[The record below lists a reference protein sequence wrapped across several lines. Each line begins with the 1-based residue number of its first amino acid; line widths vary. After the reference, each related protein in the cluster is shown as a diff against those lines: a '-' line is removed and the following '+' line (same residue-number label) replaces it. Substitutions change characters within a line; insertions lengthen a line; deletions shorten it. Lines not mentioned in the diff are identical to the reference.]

1 MKRFL
6 LLVAALL
13 SAGLHLT
20 RAQELRY
27 VDASTLTI
35 INKAQPDRGPAFERL
50 DVGRYPDL
58 PKTVNRYFRYA
69 TGLAVVFRTD
79 SRNIRARWS
88 TVERLPRANN
98 TLICQRGLDLY
109 IRRGGEWI
117 FAGVGSPNNKGLD
130 TEAPV
135 AVNMAEGEKECL
147 LYLPLF
153 DRLTSLEIGV
163 DADASIEPLENP
175 FRRKVVVLG
184 SSITHGSGAS
194 RPGMAYPARLERR
207 TGLQF
212 VNLGVSGLCKM
223 EPFFARIIADT
234 EADAF
239 LFDTFSNPSGEQID
253 ERLADFV
260 RTIRQAHPDVPL
272 IFLQTEVRETGN
284 FNERKRRFEAKKRE
298 AAVRGMKKLLKKD
311 PNIYFIDPGMPLG
324 DDHEATVDGVHP
336 TDLGYTRII
345 DCIEPQISRIIR
357 KSGK

>member
-1 MKRFL
+1 MKRL
-6 LLVAALL
+6 LLFAALL
-13 SAGLHLT
+13 LAGLHVA

-27 VDASTLTI
+27 VDAATLTV
-35 INKAQPDRGPAFERL
+35 INKAQPEHGPLFERL

-58 PKTVNRYFRYA
+58 PKTVNRYYRYA

-88 TVERLPRANN
+88 TVERLPRANG

-109 IRRGGEWI
+109 IRRGSEWV
-117 FAGVGSPNNKGLD
+117 FAGVGSPDNKGLD
-130 TEAPV
+130 TDAPV
-135 AVNMAEGEKECL
+135 VVRMAEGEKECL

-153 DRLTSLEIGV
+153 DRITSLEIGI
-163 DADASIEPLENP
+163 DPEASIEPLENP

-253 ERLADFV
+253 ERLAEFV
-260 RTIRQAHPDVPL
+260 RVIREAHPDTPL
-272 IFLQTEVRETGN
+272 IFLQTEVRESGN
-284 FNERKRRFEAKKRE
+284 FDERKRRNEEKKRE

-311 PNIYFIDPGMPLG
+311 PGIYFIDPGMPLG

-336 TDLGYTRII
+336 TDLGYTRMI
-345 DCIEPQISRIIR
+345 DCIGPQISRILE
-357 KSGK
+357 KSLR

>member
-1 MKRFL
+1 MKRL
-6 LLVAALL
+6 LLLL
-13 SAGLHLT
+13 CATVSTAWCGV
-20 RAQELRY
+20 RAQEFRY
-27 VDASTLTI
+27 VDASTLTV
-35 INKAQPDRGPAFERL
+35 INKARPDRGPVFERL
-50 DVGRYPDL
+50 DVGCYPDL
-58 PKTVNRYFRYA
+58 PKTVNRYLRYS

-109 IRRGGEWI
+109 IRRGSEWV
-117 FAGVGSPNNKGLD
+117 FAGVGSPDNKGLD
-130 TEAPV
+130 TDAPV
-135 AVNMAEGEKECL
+135 VVKMAEGEKECL

-153 DRLTSLEIGV
+153 DRVTSLEIGV
-163 DADASIEPLENP
+163 DADASIEPMENP
-175 FRRKVVVLG
+175 FSRKIVVLG

-207 TGLQF
+207 TGWQF

-223 EPFFARIIADT
+223 EPFYARIIADT

-260 RTIRQAHPDVPL
+260 RTIREAHPDVPL
-272 IFLQTEVRETGN
+272 IFLQTEVRESGN
-284 FNERKRRFEAKKRE
+284 FDERKRGHEAKKRE
-298 AAVRGMKKLLKKD
+298 AAVRGMKKLLKTD
-311 PNIYFIDPGMPLG
+311 PKIHFIDPGMPIG

-345 DCIEPQISRIIR
+345 DRIGPQISRII
-357 KSGK
+357 KKGGK